1 MPRFAAVAVLLPT
14 QSDIYHYHLPAALEE
29 QLLPGHLVEV
39 PFGKQSAYGIV
50 YEFIDQPAIAETRPI
65 SGLVDPTVTL
75 LPVQLKL
82 AQRISDATLSPLA
95 GCLQL
100 MLPPGLARQVDTLY
114 ELNER
119 SSVRLL
125 KPLQQRV
132 VDLLRRR
139 GALRGRQIDQAVP
152 RLDWRTAVR
161 PLTSSGEISTHS
173 VLPPP
178 NVRPKSVR
186 TAALACPPEQIAE
199 VMDNVGKKGSAAQIR
214 RQAILRYL
222 LQESG
227 AVEVPWL
234 YAASGGSMADLN
246 ALAEQGL
253 ILLSEAQIWR
263 DPLANLDFTPS
274 QPLPLIPDQQAAW
287 QEIKAAL
294 HQASQGS
301 TTRPHLLHGVTG
313 SGKTEIYLHAVA
325 ETLLLGRQAVV
336 LVPEIAM
343 TPQTVR
349 RFVARFPGRVGLYHS
364 NLSPGERYDTWQRA
378 RQGKL
383 SIIIGTRSALFA
395 PLPEPGLIVLD
406 EFHDDSYYQSE
417 NTPNYHAVQIA
428 ADYAELSG
436 SLCLLG
442 SATPDIASRYL
453 AEQGKWRYLSLPA
466 RILAHREAIHQQLQR
481 LHNMQTG
488 DKVEPI
494 SHYRP
499 AAGLAETTDL
509 PPVLVVDMRQ
519 ELKAGNRSIF
529 SRAMQKALV
538 ETYQAGQQSIL
549 FLNRRGT
556 ATHVFCRDC
565 GWVVKCP
572 RCDTPLIYHT
582 SGQSSH
588 RLVCHRCSYQ
598 RNMPK
603 TCPQCSSKRI
613 RQLGLGTEKV
623 EAEVQTLLPE
633 ANILRWDFE
642 TTRTKGSHD
651 VILNHFRN
659 HQADILVGTQ
669 MIAKGLDLPLVTL
682 VGVVLADTGLN
693 LPDLRAGER
702 TFEVLTQVA
711 GRAGRSP
718 LGGKV
723 VLQTFRPEHYVIQAA
738 ARHDYD
744 SFYRQ
749 ELEYRKK
756 LGYPPFSQLVRLEY
770 RHTDLQRA
778 EQVARMLAERI
789 KGWISQ
795 EKRSLTELIGPAP
808 CFFSRVGGYYR
819 WQIILRGPDPKS
831 LLRGR
836 TIPDWKIEVDPAS
849 LL

>member
-50 YEFIDQPAIAETRPI
+50 YEFIDQPAIPETRPI

-82 AQRISDATLSPLA
+82 ARRISDATLSPLA
-95 GCLQL
+95 SCLQL

-114 ELNER
+114 ELNEH
-119 SSVRLL
+119 SSARLL

-199 VMDNVGKKGSAAQIR
+199 AMDNVGKKGSAAQIR

-325 ETLLLGRQAVV
+325 ETLRLGRQAVI

-442 SATPDIASRYL
+442 SATPDIASRYM

-488 DKVEPI
+488 DKGEPI

-538 ETYQAGQQSIL
+538 ETYQAGRQSIL

-623 EAEVQTLLPE
+623 EAEVQTLMPE

-702 TFEVLTQVA
+702 TFEILTQVA

-756 LGYPPFSQLVRLEY
+756 MGYPPFSHLVRLEY

-778 EQVARMLAERI
+778 EQAARMLAERI